1 MYLSV
6 CGSASCMFAR
16 GNIFGRLPLV
26 KKLFVIVGAFVAIV
40 ICVFFLGVF
49 RSDILSGVRAYVG
62 GEGLWSKA
70 QKRAVLSLMRYAEAH
85 HESDYQ
91 EYLDDI
97 AVPEGDKLARLE
109 LEHPKADMD
118 VVWRGFVQGRNSP
131 DDVESMARLF
141 RQFRHVGYMAQAI
154 AIWTE
159 GDEYVDEREMQT
171 HAGILPRRGCMSV
184 APRRPISSTRRS
196 RGHLSAFSGRRTASA
211 VAGIPSFAR
220 RVRYRWSSS

>member
-1 MYLSV
+1 MYPSV

-16 GNIFGRLPLV
+16 GNIFGRLPLA
-26 KKLFVIVGAFVAIV
+26 KKLFVIVGVFVAV
-40 ICVFFLGVF
+40 VVCVFFLGVF

-70 QKRAVLSLMRYAEAH
+70 QKGAVLSLMRYAEAH

-118 VVWRGFVQGRNSP
+118 VVRRGFVQGRNSP

-141 RQFRHVGYMAQAI
+141 RRFRHVGYMAQAI

-159 GDEYVDEREMQT
+159 GDEYVDRLRELAADL
-171 HAGILPRRGCMSV
+171 HRESRWAIRIRR
-184 APRRPISSTRRS
+184 R
-196 RGHLSAFSGRRTASA
+196 FS
-211 VAGIPSFAR
+211 
-220 RVRYRWSSS
+220 